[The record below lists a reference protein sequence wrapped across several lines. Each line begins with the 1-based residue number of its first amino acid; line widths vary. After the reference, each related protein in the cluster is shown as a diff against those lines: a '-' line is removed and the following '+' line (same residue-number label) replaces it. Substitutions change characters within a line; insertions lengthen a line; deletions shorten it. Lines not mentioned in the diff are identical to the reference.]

1 MIRRCFLS
9 TCVALVVLVFQDGS
23 SFAGDNTSQASRL
36 AVQTDLLG
44 LAFRAQQF
52 YRAPTLKGGGGNSFV
67 GVSSMAQLTSKPITS
82 NGTYSLITTGYTYL
96 LLHGQGVEVG
106 NDGAPISIDAI
117 VYPDS
122 VAFTFNN

>member
-1 MIRRCFLS
+1 M
-9 TCVALVVLVFQDGS
+9 VFQDGS
-23 SFAGDNTSQASRL
+23 SFAGDNTSQVSRL
-36 AVQTDLLG
+36 VVQTDLLG

-52 YRAPTLKGGGGNSFV
+52 YLAPTSRGGGGKSFY
-67 GVSSMAQLTSKPITS
+67 GMYSMAQLTSKPITS
-82 NGTYSLITTGYTYL
+82 NGTYSVITTGYTYL
-96 LLHGQGVEVG
+96 VLHGQGVEGG